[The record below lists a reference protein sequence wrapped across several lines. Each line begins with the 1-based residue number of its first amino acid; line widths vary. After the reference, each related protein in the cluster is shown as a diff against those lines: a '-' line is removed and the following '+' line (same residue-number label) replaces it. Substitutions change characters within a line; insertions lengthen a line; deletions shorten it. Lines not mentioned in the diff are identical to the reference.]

1 MDQNSKTINQA
12 VDESVNLIEQSR
24 EREIITRRFGLKEKR
39 ETLEEIGAFLSITRE
54 RVRQLEKAITIRLRL
69 AAEDNDIPALAAA
82 EKMIV
87 RNLTELGRVA
97 TIEKLGQKIYGREA
111 SREELSSLV
120 FIASISSVLTYL
132 PDSDSYFAAIGI
144 SEYGDEKKLKERVD
158 EIVKLIRAN
167 KKPMSIQELDNA
179 LSYEHP
185 DHIRA
190 IASISKLLSS
200 LNDNWG
206 LVSWPSVN
214 PKNIRD
220 KIYVVLENNKEPM
233 HFKDIAKTIQTS
245 KLRRSNV
252 TEQAIHNELIKDE
265 RFILIGRGIYALK
278 AWGYEPGTVKDIIIR
293 TMKAAKKPLTREQIV
308 KAVLKA
314 RNVKETTVLL
324 SLQDKKTFKK
334 LDKNSYTLA

>member
-1 MDQNSKTINQA
+1 MDQNQKTINQA
-12 VDESVNLIEQSR
+12 VIDSVNLIEQSR
-24 EREIITRRFGLKEKR
+24 EREIIARRFGLKEKR
-39 ETLEEIGAFLSITRE
+39 ETLEEIGEFLSITRE

-69 AAEDNDIPALAAA
+69 AAEDNDIPALVSA
-82 EKMIV
+82 EKLIV

-97 TIEKLGQKIYGREA
+97 TVEKLGEKIFDRPA
-111 SREELSSLV
+111 KREELASLI
-120 FIASISSVLTYL
+120 FIASISSTLTYL
-132 PDSDSYFAAIGI
+132 SDSDSYYSAIGI
-144 SEYGDEKKLKERVD
+144 AEYGDEKKLKERID
-158 EIVKLIRAN
+158 EIVKLIRSN
-167 KKPMSIQELDNA
+167 KKPMSISELDNA
-179 LSYEHP
+179 LNYEHP

-190 IASISKLLSS
+190 IASISKSLSS

-206 LVSWPSVN
+206 LISWPSVN

-220 KIYVVLENNKEPM
+220 KIYVVLEDNGKPM
-233 HFKDIAKTIQTS
+233 HFKEIANSIRAS

-278 AWGYEPGTVKDIIIR
+278 SWGYEPGTVKDIIIR
-293 TMKAAKKPLTREQIV
+293 TMKAENAPLTREQIV